1 MRNCNPFFKY
11 VYKRF
16 SFHNNF
22 FVKLL
27 SDERKCCQL
36 DYMKRKIYL
45 TLLRPLLSHVER
57 RPRGEVLPRKVLNDE
72 VSDTTADAIKN
83 KSSLNKNSQN
93 SQHTFSQNIG
103 KLPKCWESLAMKNL
117 RFVKA

>member
-1 MRNCNPFFKY
+1 M
-11 VYKRF
+11 
-16 SFHNNF
+16 
-22 FVKLL
+22 L
-27 SDERKCCQL
+27 STGLHEEEN
-36 DYMKRKIYL
+36 IPHPPSPS
-45 TLLRPLLSHVER
+45 PLHVES